1 MADLDCV
8 CFSMKLGNKSVD
20 IESFCDSALL
30 SFSKRGA
37 QRSELRFSC
46 LALRR
51 RVGKSKPI
59 LAHRVLRPSEYQ
71 TIPNEEMSRRSAR
84 QSKSPP
90 MSLTL
95 VKAWTAAKERLK
107 DAGIEQPAIDARL
120 MLEVAADVTRT
131 EIVTDPYRMLTVQQW
146 ETLDDYLTRRA
157 RREPVS
163 HIIGRKGFWK
173 ILLQVNKNVLTPRP
187 ETEVIVDEVLKA
199 FPENMAFNMLDLGVG
214 SGTILL
220 AVLAERPAAKGLGV
234 DVSEEALAVARE
246 NAANLDLNTR
256 CALLRGDWTAGLGDA
271 GFDLVVSNPPYIAS
285 HIIETLEPEV
295 RDHEP
300 RLALDGGPD
309 GLNAYRQLAP
319 EILRV
324 LKPAGMFAVEIGYD
338 QSADVEA
345 LFRDAGA
352 ANVRTIKDLSTH
364 DRVVI
369 GVKNPLETLP

>member
-1 MADLDCV
+1 M
-8 CFSMKLGNKSVD
+8 
-20 IESFCDSALL
+20 
-30 SFSKRGA
+30 
-37 QRSELRFSC
+37 
-46 LALRR
+46 
-51 RVGKSKPI
+51 
-59 LAHRVLRPSEYQ
+59 
-71 TIPNEEMSRRSAR
+71 T
-84 QSKSPP
+84 
-90 MSLTL
+90 LTL

-107 DAGIEQPAIDARL
+107 DAGIDQPAIDARL

-131 EIVTDPYRMLTVQQW
+131 EIVTDPYRMLTAQQW
-146 ETLDDYLTRRA
+146 ATLDDYLTRRA

-199 FPENMAFNMLDLGVG
+199 FPETMSFNMLDLGVG

-220 AVLAERPAAKGLGV
+220 AVLAERPAARGLGV
-234 DVSEEALAVARE
+234 DVSDEALAVARE
-246 NAANLDLNTR
+246 NAASLDLNNR
-256 CALLRGDWTAGLGDA
+256 AALLRGDWTSGLGDE

-309 GLNAYRQLAP
+309 GLNAYRELAP

-324 LKPAGMFAVEIGYD
+324 LKPGGMFAVEIGYD

-345 LFRDAGA
+345 LFRAAGA
-352 ANVRTIKDLSTH
+352 SNVRTIKDLSTH
-364 DRVVI
+364 DRVVT
-369 GVKNPLETLP
+369 GVKNPLETPA